1 MIMRVDSYREFV
13 ASDAFVDLM
22 IEVRE
27 SDRESMPGAHVWLSP
42 SLSEATIVADAKS
55 LWSQVRS
62 EYRGSFRDMVYGDS
76 IPDDAEVLEC
86 LASIGTSL
94 TRIQEPASA
103 RLAK

>member
-1 MIMRVDSYREFV
+1 MP
-13 ASDAFVDLM
+13 ASERAFRAGL
-22 IEVRE
+22 IC
-27 SDRESMPGAHVWLSP
+27 H
-42 SLSEATIVADAKS
+42 TIRLLWTVADAKS
-55 LWSQVRS
+55 LWSQVRLAF
-62 EYRGSFRDMVYGDS
+62 RGSFRDMVYGDS